1 MIVVVPDVNP
11 VQTLLQQDCFV
22 AWDLQEL
29 WDDYVQKA
37 VGLVGAQYPDLCLT
51 KYSCLRSSDAWLD
64 DGIIGQFIQYLECGM
79 PLAATSS
86 VTEWIPDPPLFK
98 QKNSIDFG
106 ELLIL
111 DPQTAF
117 KINADHESGQW
128 EPVLRIISAKYT
140 FANVKRILIPINVAN
155 SDLGYC
161 IAGSGNGV
169 HFILTE
175 VNLVNDAVFIY
186 DWLGNHP
193 NSHYAAITGNVPS
206 ACHVWHVECTDNVP
220 CVPTTEPLL
229 AMLPIL
235 HSRCKDMV
243 TSKTS
248 ASVTLHTRDLQ
259 LNGTDCGLW
268 TLSALYARAVRF
280 GGVPSDPARLF
291 DTKTFPVQNPKTA
304 MHLR

>member
-1 MIVVVPDVNP
+1 MRVAFYSISLTTRQHVVPVLHSWAAVVVPVRLGLLLRWLGMIVVVPDGNP
-11 VQTLLQQDCFV
+11 VQTLLKWIQVLDCFV
-22 AWDLQEL
+22 AWDLQDL
-29 WDDYVQKA
+29 WDAFVHNA
-37 VGLVGAQYPDLCLT
+37 IGSIGIQYPDLGLA

-117 KINADHESGQW
+117 KINAAHESGQW
-128 EPVLRIISAKYT
+128 EPVLRIISAKCT
-140 FANVKRILIPINVAN
+140 FANVKRILLPMNVAN

-186 DWLGNHP
+186 DWFGNHP
-193 NSHYAAITGNVPS
+193 NSHYAAIT
-206 ACHVWHVECTDNVP
+206 DNVP
-220 CVPTTEPLL
+220 FTC
-229 AMLPIL
+229 LPYI
-235 HSRCKDMV
+235 HS
-243 TSKTS
+243 
-248 ASVTLHTRDLQ
+248 
-259 LNGTDCGLW
+259 
-268 TLSALYARAVRF
+268 
-280 GGVPSDPARLF
+280 PSW
-291 DTKTFPVQNPKTA
+291 
-304 MHLR
+304 HS